1 MSQAY
6 KVKLST
12 FEGPLDLLLHLVNQY
27 EIDIYDIPMAEL
39 ADQYLDYIHAMQ
51 TLELNIASEYLVMAA
66 TLVALKSQ
74 MLLPKQEIDPE
85 LDTYEEDPRE
95 ELLMRLIEYRKYKEA
110 AKVLSEKE
118 KDQNQT
124 FTRSPKNFG
133 KVEQKP
139 AIKEGEASVYD
150 MLDALQHMFERKQWN
165 RPLETKVEKQDI
177 PIEQRMEEVLRL
189 VQHTRDGILFDNLFL
204 YPSRSH
210 IVITF
215 MALLQL
221 MKQKEVFC
229 RQEDNFTHLYIYPY
243 SY

>member
-39 ADQYLDYIHAMQ
+39 ADQYLDYVHTMQ

-95 ELLMRLIEYRKYKEA
+95 DLIIRLIEYRKYKEA

-118 KDQNQT
+118 REQNQT
-124 FTRSPKNFG
+124 FTRTPKSFDIEEKRPTIN
-133 KVEQKP
+133 
-139 AIKEGEASVYD
+139 EGEASVYD

-165 RPLETKVEKQDI
+165 RPLDTKVEKQDI
-177 PIEQRMEEVLRL
+177 PIEQRMEEILMIVKHARN
-189 VQHTRDGILFDNLFL
+189 GILFDHLFP

-221 MKQKEVFC
+221 MKQNEVFC
-229 RQEDNFTHLYIYPY
+229 RQEDNFTHLYIYPN
-243 SY
+243 S

>member
-39 ADQYLDYIHAMQ
+39 ADQYLEYIHTMQ

-66 TLVALKSQ
+66 TLIALKSQ

-95 ELLMRLIEYRKYKEA
+95 ELLIRLIEYRKYKEA

-124 FTRSPKNFG
+124 FTRTPKNFG
-133 KVEQKP
+133 KEEKKP
-139 AIKEGEASVYD
+139 IIIEGEASVYD
-150 MLDALQHMFERKQWN
+150 MLDALKHMFERKQWS

-177 PIEQRMEEVLRL
+177 PIEQRMEEVLYL
-189 VQHTRDGILFDNLFL
+189 VRHANEGILFDNLFP

-221 MKQKEVFC
+221 MKQNEVVC
-229 RQEDNFTHLYIYPY
+229 RQEDNFTHLYIYPF
-243 SY
+243 S

>member
-39 ADQYLDYIHAMQ
+39 ADQYLDYVHTMQ

-74 MLLPKQEIDPE
+74 MLLPRQEIDPE
-85 LDTYEEDPRE
+85 LDTYEEDPCE
-95 ELLMRLIEYRKYKEA
+95 DLIIRLIEYRKYKEA

-118 KDQNQT
+118 REQNQT
-124 FTRSPKNFG
+124 FTRTPKNFDIEE
-133 KVEQKP
+133 KRPTIEK
-139 AIKEGEASVYD
+139 GEASVYD

-165 RPLETKVEKQDI
+165 RPLDTKVEKQDI
-177 PIEQRMEEVLRL
+177 PIEQRMEEILMIVKHARN
-189 VQHTRDGILFDNLFL
+189 GILFDHLFP

-221 MKQKEVFC
+221 MKQNEVFC
-229 RQEDNFTHLYIYPY
+229 RQEDNFTHLYIYPN
-243 SY
+243 S